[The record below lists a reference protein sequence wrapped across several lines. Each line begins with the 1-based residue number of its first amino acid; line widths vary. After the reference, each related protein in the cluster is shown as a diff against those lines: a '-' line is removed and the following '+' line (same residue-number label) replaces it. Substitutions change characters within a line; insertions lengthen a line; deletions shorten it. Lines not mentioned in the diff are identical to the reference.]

1 MANLKFSQFETKTVI
16 TDVNFLVGYTALE
29 NVQISTS
36 DLFAGFGTGTPKDIT
51 MWNAAGTGIVDSIM
65 NQNATDDGI
74 EIFGNLYVENNYT
87 SDGDITLVSGAITLT
102 AGSVTATSG
111 DASFNSFV
119 KTGGTALQY
128 LMADGS
134 VTTAPPTGVT
144 EFIELTDTPNSYGC
158 PPGFGAANA
167 NGKNVKVNSAGSGLE
182 FTSDYFDFACSDED
196 TDLTSGNKKFTIVF
210 TRAFNCVSEI
220 RFSVT
225 QAPTGADIILEVA
238 KNGTSIFTGTNYPT
252 IDAGTKTTNVS
263 ASPQV
268 IPNGSVDFAVGDELL
283 VGILQTGSINKGVG
297 LKASMVYND
306 CICLI

>member
-1 MANLKFSQFETKTVI
+1 MANLKFSQFETKAVI

-36 DLFAGFGTGTPKDIT
+36 NLFAGFGTGTPKDIT

-65 NQNATDDGI
+65 NQNATDNGI
-74 EIFGNLYVENNYT
+74 EIFGDLYVENNYT
-87 SDGDITLVSGAITLT
+87 SDGDITLASGAITLT
-102 AGSVTATSG
+102 AGSVIATSG
-111 DASFNSFV
+111 IASFNSFV
-119 KTGGTALQY
+119 KTNGTALEY

-144 EFIELTDTPNSYGC
+144 EFIELTDTPDTFGC
-158 PPGFGAANA
+158 QPDSTFGK
-167 NGKNVKVNSAGSGLE
+167 GKNVKVNSAGSALE
-182 FTSDYFDFACSDED
+182 FTPDYFDFACSDEE
-196 TDLTSGNKKFTIVF
+196 TNLTAGNKKFTIVF

-225 QAPTGADIILEVA
+225 EAPTGADIILEVA

-268 IPNGSVDFAVGDELL
+268 VSGGYVDFAIGDELK
-283 VGILQTGSINKGVG
+283 VGITQVGSTVSGVG
-297 LKASMVYND
+297 LKASMVYNN
-306 CICLI
+306 CPCL

>member
-16 TDVNFLVGYTALE
+16 TDVDFLVGYTALE

-36 DLFAGFGTGTPKDIT
+36 NLFAGFGTGTANTIT
-51 MWNAAGTGIVDSIM
+51 MWNTAGTGIVDSIM

-74 EIFGNLYVENNYT
+74 EIFGDLYVENNYT
-87 SDGDITLVSGAITLT
+87 SDGDITLASGAIVLT
-102 AGSVTATSG
+102 AGSVTADAG
-111 DASFNSFV
+111 IASFNSFV

-144 EFIELTDTPNSYGC
+144 EFIELTDTPSTYICQPDNT
-158 PPGFGAANA
+158 FGK
-167 NGKNVKVNSAGSGLE
+167 GKNVKVNSAGSALE
-182 FTSDYFDFACSDED
+182 FTSDYFDFACSDEI
-196 TDLTSGNKKFTIVF
+196 TNLTAGNKKFTIVF

-225 QAPTGADIILEVA
+225 EAPTGADIILEVT

-263 ASPQV
+263 ASPQF
-268 IPNGSVDFAVGDELL
+268 ISGGYVDFAVGDEMK
-283 VGILQTGSINKGVG
+283 VGISQVGSTVAGAG
-297 LKASMVYND
+297 LKASMVYNN
-306 CICLI
+306 CPCF

>member
-16 TDVNFLVGYTALE
+16 TDVDFLVGYTALE

-36 DLFAGFGTGTPKDIT
+36 NLFAGFGTGTANTIT
-51 MWNAAGTGIVDSIM
+51 MWNATGTGIVDSIITQQP
-65 NQNATDDGI
+65 NNTEIRITGALDVTTGI
-74 EIFGNLYVENNYT
+74 T
-87 SDGDITLVSGAITLT
+87 TAGDIEMS
-102 AGSVTATSG
+102 AGSISIDVGDVTADAG
-111 DASFNSFV
+111 IASFNSFV

-144 EFIELTDTPNSYGC
+144 EFIELTDTPNTYACQPDGT
-158 PPGFGAANA
+158 FGK
-167 NGKNVKVNSAGSGLE
+167 GKNVKVNSAGSELE
-182 FTSDYFDFACSDED
+182 FTPDYFDFACSDEE
-196 TDLTSGNKKFTIVF
+196 TNLTAGNKKFTIVF

-268 IPNGSVDFAVGDELL
+268 VSAGFVDFAVGDELK
-283 VGILQTGSINKGVG
+283 VGITQVGSTVAGAG
-297 LKASMVYND
+297 LKASMVYNN
-306 CICLI
+306 CPCL

>member
-65 NQNATDDGI
+65 NQNATDNGI
-74 EIFGNLYVENNYT
+74 EIFGDLYVENNYT
-87 SDGDITLVSGAITLT
+87 SDGDIALASGAITLT
-102 AGSVTATSG
+102 AGSVTAISG
-111 DASFNSFV
+111 DAFFNSFV
-119 KTGGTALQY
+119 KTGGTALEY

-144 EFIELTDTPNSYGC
+144 EFIELTDTPNNYIC
-158 PPGFGAANA
+158 QPDNTFAR
-167 NGKNVKVNSAGSGLE
+167 GKNVKVNSAGSALE
-182 FTSDYFDFACSDED
+182 FTPDYFDFACSDEE
-196 TDLTSGNKKFTIVF
+196 TNLTAGNKKFTIVF

-225 QAPTGADIILEVA
+225 QAPIGADIILEVS
-238 KNGTSIFTGTNYPT
+238 KNGTSIFAGTNYPT
-252 IDAGTKTTNVS
+252 IDAGTNTTNVS
-263 ASPQV
+263 ASSQF
-268 IPNGSVDFAVGDELL
+268 ISGGYVDFAVGDEMK
-283 VGILQTGSINKGVG
+283 VGITQVGAATAAGAG
-297 LKASMVYND
+297 LKASMVYNN
-306 CICLI
+306 CPCF

>member
-16 TDVNFLVGYTALE
+16 TDVDFLVGYTALE

-36 DLFAGFGTGTPKDIT
+36 NLFAGFGTGTANTIT
-51 MWNAAGTGIVDSIM
+51 MWNATGTGIVDSIITQQP
-65 NQNATDDGI
+65 NNTEIQITGALDVTTGI
-74 EIFGNLYVENNYT
+74 T
-87 SDGDITLVSGAITLT
+87 TAGDIEMS
-102 AGSVTATSG
+102 AGSISIDVGDVTADAG
-111 DASFNSFV
+111 IASFNSFV

-144 EFIELTDTPNSYGC
+144 EFIELTDTPNTFAC
-158 PPGFGAANA
+158 QPDNTFGK
-167 NGKNVKVNSAGSGLE
+167 GKNVKVNSTGSALE
-182 FTSDYFDFACSDED
+182 FTPDYFDFACSDED
-196 TDLTSGNKKFTIVF
+196 SDLVAGNKKFTIVF

-268 IPNGSVDFAVGDELL
+268 VSGGYVDFAVGDELL
-283 VGILQTGSINKGVG
+283 VGILQVGSTVSGEG
-297 LKASMVYND
+297 LKASMVYNN
-306 CICLI
+306 CPCL

>member
-36 DLFAGFGTGTPKDIT
+36 DLFAGFGTGTANTIT
-51 MWNAAGTGIVDSIM
+51 MWNAAGTGIVDSIITQQP
-65 NQNATDDGI
+65 NNTEIRITGALDVTTGI
-74 EIFGNLYVENNYT
+74 T
-87 SDGDITLVSGAITLT
+87 TAGDIEMS
-102 AGSVTATSG
+102 AGSISIDVGDVTADAG
-111 DASFNSFV
+111 IASFNSFV
-119 KTGGTALQY
+119 KTGGTALEY

-144 EFIELTDTPNSYGC
+144 EFIELTDTPNTYAC
-158 PPGFGAANA
+158 QPDNTFGK
-167 NGKNVKVNSAGSGLE
+167 GKNVKVNSAGSALE
-182 FTSDYFDFACSDED
+182 FTPDYFDFACSDEE
-196 TDLTSGNKKFTIVF
+196 TNLTAGNKKFTIVF

-238 KNGTSIFTGTNYPT
+238 KNGTSIFVGTNYPT

-268 IPNGSVDFAVGDELL
+268 VSGGYVDFAVGDELK
-283 VGILQTGSINKGVG
+283 VGITQVGSTVVGAG
-297 LKASMVYND
+297 LKASMVYNN
-306 CICLI
+306 CPCL

>member
-65 NQNATDDGI
+65 NQNAADTSI
-74 EIFGNLYVENNYT
+74 EIFGDLYVENNYT
-87 SDGDITLVSGAITLT
+87 SDGDITLASGAITLT

-111 DASFNSFV
+111 IASFNSFV
-119 KTGGTALQY
+119 KTGGTALEY

-144 EFIELTDTPNSYGC
+144 EFIELTDTPNNYIC
-158 PPGFGAANA
+158 QPDARFGK
-167 NGKNVKVNSAGSGLE
+167 GKNVKVNSAGSALE
-182 FTSDYFDFACSDED
+182 FTSDYFDFACSDEE
-196 TDLTSGNKKFTIVF
+196 TNLTAGNKKFTIVF

-225 QAPTGADIILEVA
+225 QAPTGADIILEVT
-238 KNGTSIFTGTNYPT
+238 KNGTSIFVGTNYPT

-268 IPNGSVDFAVGDELL
+268 VSGGSVDFAVGDEMK
-283 VGILQTGSINKGVG
+283 VGITQVGSTVAGAG
-297 LKASMVYND
+297 LKASMVYNN
-306 CICLI
+306 CPCF

>member
-1 MANLKFSQFETKTVI
+1 MANLKFSQFATKTVI
-16 TDVNFLVGYTALE
+16 TDVDFLVGYTALE

-65 NQNATDDGI
+65 NQNATDTGI
-74 EIFGNLYVENNYT
+74 EIFGDLYVENNYT
-87 SDGDITLVSGAITLT
+87 SDGDITLASGSITLT
-102 AGSVTATSG
+102 AGSVVATSG
-111 DASFNSFV
+111 IASFNSFV
-119 KTGGTALQY
+119 KTGGTALEY

-144 EFIELTDTPNSYGC
+144 EFIELTDTPNTFGC
-158 PPGFGAANA
+158 QPDNTFGK
-167 NGKNVKVNSAGSGLE
+167 GKNVKVNSTGSALE
-182 FTSDYFDFACSDED
+182 FTPDYFDFACSDEE
-196 TDLTSGNKKFTIVF
+196 TNLTAGNKKFTIVF

-225 QAPTGADIILEVA
+225 EAPTGADIILEVS

-263 ASPQV
+263 ASPQIV
-268 IPNGSVDFAVGDELL
+268 SGASLDFAVGDELK
-283 VGILQTGSINKGVG
+283 VGITQVGSTVAGVG
-297 LKASMVYND
+297 LKASMVYNN
-306 CICLI
+306 CPCL